1 MIILGAAEEEVIL
14 VSRYLAIGML
24 SGELKRYFP
33 TVFKIRFSGSESTVT
48 SFASEE
54 EEEEG

>member
-1 MIILGAAEEEVIL
+1 MIVLGVAEEEVIL

-33 TVFKIRFSGSESTVT
+33 TVFKIRFLSSESIVM
-48 SFASEE
+48 
-54 EEEEG
+54 